1 MGSFAGHVDHIVI
14 DDREPTLHVSGW
26 LVDTSN
32 QPVSLKV
39 GFRELELVEVRWL
52 ERDDIASLFPN
63 CAWARRA
70 GFEVDLIAPDELPE
84 SAKLFFL
91 ATYRHGDTVAG
102 AFPPTI
108 ITRSIGEGEFVPAT
122 IDAPQLPESA
132 AIAVP
137 SPAYGALRKVG
148 VDLFLSQAATVFL
161 QTSATPEI
169 SIIVH
174 VTSDAES
181 LLSMLQSLE
190 QIRTPAFEVVL
201 YDSSND
207 PDVTNILDRVQGA
220 VVIAPPFDVP
230 ASQALR
236 EAAVV
241 CHAPLLLLLD
251 DKATL
256 YPGTLGNIVQTFA
269 DDPEVGIVGG
279 RLLDGDGLLISAG
292 GILWRDGAHSL
303 YGAGQLPTLPEFSF
317 QRDVHFVPRQLLA
330 VRKELFETLGGFD
343 QRYGEKIYED
353 LDLCTRAAEHGF
365 MIRYEPLAA
374 AYLLEPAVSSLNNA
388 QATLFARAL
397 YEERHQR
404 FLQHHSASTSIPLLV
419 ARTAATPGQRILV
432 LDDSLPLSDAI
443 PSSPTRIAQV
453 INELVS
459 LGHLVTFLP
468 MEGLGAT
475 WPDIYRKVPRSVE
488 VLRGYDRHQ
497 VQALLAERSGVFDS
511 IFVSKAHVME
521 FFAPIIPTL
530 SPRPRII
537 YDAEMVFS
545 LRELAA
551 TTPQASQSL
560 TTQELEF
567 VVDAEVSVADAA
579 DVVLTV
585 SEDEAGHF
593 RRRGKVGVHVL
604 GHSLTTEPTSTPYRE
619 RSGVLSVGS
628 YRGQSVPKG
637 DGVLWYLDEIQ
648 PLIRKTLGDQAAHIT
663 LAALSKA
670 ERLRRPFNTLCKV
683 ATSLDD
689 LLPLYD
695 HARVCIVPARS
706 GIGMTRRVLE
716 AAAHG
721 VPVVTTPELA
731 EQIGWTVGVELLV
744 GNTTK
749 EFAEACVQ
757 LYQSPH
763 LWEQLRTNALNQV
776 TTTCSPQAFGSTLRT
791 ALGESTRKPQVGH
804 FGAIAGMPRQPR

>member
-14 DDREPTLHVSGW
+14 DDQEPILRVSGW

-39 GFRELELVEVRWL
+39 GFRESVLAEVRWL
-52 ERDDIASLFPN
+52 EREDIASLFPN
-63 CAWARRA
+63 CRWAQHA
-70 GFEVDLIAPDELPE
+70 GFEVELQAPEELPE
-84 SAKLFFL
+84 SAQLFFL

-102 AFPPTI
+102 AFPPTV
-108 ITRSIGEGEFVPAT
+108 ITRSIGDGEFVPAS
-122 IDAPQLPESA
+122 IDSPLPPTSVPPA
-132 AIAVP
+132 AA
-137 SPAYGALRKVG
+137 SPAYGELRKVG
-148 VDLFLSQAATVFL
+148 VDLFLSQAATVLL

-190 QIRTPAFEVVL
+190 QIRTPAFEVIL
-201 YDSSND
+201 YDSSSD

-220 VVIAPPFDVP
+220 IVIAPPFDVP

-241 CHAPLLLLLD
+241 CHAPLLLFLD

-256 YPGTLGNIVQTFA
+256 YPGTLANIVHTFA
-269 DDPEVGIVGG
+269 DDPQVGIVGG
-279 RLLDGDGLLISAG
+279 RLLDGDGALISAG

-303 YGAGQLPTLPEFSF
+303 YGSGQAPTLPEFSF
-317 QRDVHFVPRQLLA
+317 QRDVHFVTRQLLA
-330 VRKELFETLGGFD
+330 IRKELFEKLGGFD
-343 QRYGEKIYED
+343 QRYGERVYED
-353 LDLCTRAAEHGF
+353 LDLCTRAAEQGYTV
-365 MIRYEPLAA
+365 RYEPLAA
-374 AYLLEPAVSSLNNA
+374 AYLLEPTISVSNDA
-388 QATLFARAL
+388 QATLHARAL
-397 YEERHQR
+397 YEQRHQD
-404 FLQHHSASTSIPLLV
+404 FLQHHSASTSLPLLV

-432 LDDSLPLSDAI
+432 LDDSLPLSDAM

-497 VQALLAERSGVFDS
+497 VHALLSERSGVFDS

-530 SPRPRII
+530 TPRPRII

-593 RRRGKVGVHVL
+593 RRRGKAGVHVL
-604 GHSLTTEPTSTPYRE
+604 GHSLNTEPTANPYRE
-619 RSGVLSVGS
+619 RTGLLSVGS

-648 PLIRKTLGDQAAHIT
+648 PHIRKALGDQAAQIT
-663 LAALSKA
+663 LAGLSKA

-689 LLPLYD
+689 LRPLYD
-695 HARVCIVPARS
+695 HARVCIVPAKS

-731 EQIGWTVGVELLV
+731 EQMGWTVGVELLV
-744 GNTTK
+744 GSTTK
-749 EFAEACVQ
+749 EFAEACMQ
-757 LYQSPH
+757 LYQSAL
-763 LWEQLRTNALNQV
+763 LWEQLRTNALTQV
-776 TTTCSPQAFGSTLRT
+776 STTCSPQAFGSTLRA
-791 ALGESTRKPQVGH
+791 ALGEGARKPPAGR
-804 FGAIAGMPRQPR
+804 FGAMPRSQR